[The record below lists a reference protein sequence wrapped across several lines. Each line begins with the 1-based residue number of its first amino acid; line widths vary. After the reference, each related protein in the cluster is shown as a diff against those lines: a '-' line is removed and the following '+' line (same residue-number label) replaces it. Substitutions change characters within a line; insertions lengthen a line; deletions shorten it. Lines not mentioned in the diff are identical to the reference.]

1 MKYSVERERK
11 GVTRPNWA
19 RKVREMILDMG
30 ENNRRYGKV
39 VFFIP
44 EKGLRRKEKKLFGKG
59 KYFLC
64 DGKRKEG
71 KILLGRRGNTEKERE
86 ENIWRRKKI
95 GGRRRKKR
103 KIFGD
108 GKNILRGRRRTKK
121 EKEANIIEKERLVPT
136 GGRDGMGGQVEGF

>member
-19 RKVREMILDMG
+19 RKVREMIVDMG

-71 KILLGRRGNTEKERE
+71 KILLGRRGNTEKEKE
-86 ENIWRRKKI
+86 ENIWRRKKKLGEEEKKEKNI
-95 GGRRRKKR
+95 WRRKKYFAGE
-103 KIFGD
+103 KKNKE
-108 GKNILRGRRRTKK
+108 GK
-121 EKEANIIEKERLVPT
+121 
-136 GGRDGMGGQVEGF
+136 GGKYH